1 MIAFRKDFTSWNSFE
16 MKFVL
21 LEKLKFL
28 NSICQKANEFKL
40 LIHQFL
46 KAIYKLTYVKTIH
59 QSVMRVNRH

>member
-1 MIAFRKDFTSWNSFE
+1 MIALRKDFTSWNSYE
-16 MKFVL
+16 MKVVL

-28 NSICQKANEFKL
+28 NSIFLKVYEFKL

-59 QSVMRVNRH
+59 QAMMRVYRH